1 MPLLKSKPRNHL
13 WLSSFLRILNP
24 LYQQFLSVLPSK
36 YIPNL
41 NYFYH
46 VHHHLLPKPQAL
58 PGISIPALVSLQA
71 IFHPASRTTFKCIL
85 DNFISQFKTFCSFV
99 LCFNKNQISYL
110 SPQSPAL
117 IPLRNFLPLSASSWL
132 HFRRLWPSCHPSHLP
147 DLFPSQLLCPLS
159 GTFLPP
165 SLHSHGTSSKGP
177 SPALPLSFSI
187 PLPGF
192 IFLCSPYLSLTL
204 HIWYIPCLCI
214 DLASP
219 RLDGKLMKARSF
231 SCSLLYPQDFEES
244 LDIIGAQK

>member
-1 MPLLKSKPRNHL
+1 MNPQNLPKSEVGGTTHVASVSWLGSCGLWTPLSALGS
-13 WLSSFLRILNP
+13 LSRSILNP

-117 IPLRNFLPLSASSWL
+117 IPLRNFLPLSASS
-132 HFRRLWPSCHPSHLP
+132 
-147 DLFPSQLLCPLS
+147 
-159 GTFLPP
+159 
-165 SLHSHGTSSKGP
+165 
-177 SPALPLSFSI
+177 
-187 PLPGF
+187 
-192 IFLCSPYLSLTL
+192 
-204 HIWYIPCLCI
+204 
-214 DLASP
+214 
-219 RLDGKLMKARSF
+219 
-231 SCSLLYPQDFEES
+231 
-244 LDIIGAQK
+244 